1 MMLARAEPPGDS
13 GVTVTDVATKGSG
26 MAHVLVCIPARRDDP
41 EGLFG
46 GSVDAVTAND
56 ALLSALDYTP
66 DMGEEAEYAALVLAS
81 VWALA
86 RFGERFVVTAQVES
100 SQVGAGSE
108 SGNGGVRVT
117 GLRRDQLV
125 AVFSDDEGAPVTAAA
140 EAARGLGLDDAWERP
155 EVSALLDHEL
165 LWHTI
170 EEGGL

>member
-1 MMLARAEPPGDS
+1 M
-13 GVTVTDVATKGSG
+13 T
-26 MAHVLVCIPARRDDP
+26 HVLVCIPARRDDP

-46 GSVDAVTAND
+46 GSVDAVTANE
-56 ALLSALDYTP
+56 ALLAALDYTP

-100 SQVGAGSE
+100 SQVSDGPE
-108 SGNGGVRVT
+108 SQNGGVHVT

-125 AVFSDDEGAPVTAAA
+125 AVFSDDGAAPVGAAA
-140 EAARGLGLDDAWERP
+140 DAARGLGLDEAWERS
-155 EVSALLDHEL
+155 EVQALLNHEL